1 MVFKK
6 LSNKVL
12 INFFIVSL
20 AILLANYFIFEKITK
35 IAFFNSEKEKAK
47 IIAKTVTPLIA
58 IDLFLGFN
66 DRVEEI
72 VNELLKNRNIISVSI
87 VKNKKVLIEKR
98 KKILNKEDF
107 FTTTYPIIKPNSKQK
122 IGLLRIAYSNS
133 HYQNLIKEY
142 KKILFLS
149 LMVLGFFA
157 FILAFYLN
165 YLLKPLRVISKKLVN
180 FNPEKTIDLDYIAR
194 EDEIGAISKALM
206 KMQEKIKKYS
216 SRMKNINNEL
226 EKRVKE
232 KTKELRDQ
240 LYIDS
245 LTKLPNRVSLQDEI
259 KKNKEN
265 GKEISLI
272 IIDID
277 NFKHINDLFGNEV
290 GDKILKSF
298 SIKLK
303 NLLKKD
309 ISTSIY
315 RLSGDEFVIFF
326 NKKMSKSDMQKFIE
340 LLLSSIEKMTF
351 LHNENELN
359 IRVTI
364 GGVVESFHPLEQA
377 DIALKSAKKDRKAY
391 KIYDENIKIEKE
403 YKDNIEWA
411 KKIKKAIEEDKIIP
425 YFQPIFYTETLKLKS
440 YESLMRL
447 IDEENNPIS
456 PFHFIEIAKGSRFY
470 PDLTKIMFQKC
481 CEHFKDLDCQFSFN
495 LSIEDI
501 YNQDIM
507 IFIKEMIRK
516 NRVENRVIFEILESE
531 GIENFE
537 EVSKFINEIHKIG
550 AKIAIDDFGSGYS
563 NFEYLVKLDIDYI
576 KIDGSLIKNIDKDE
590 NSKIIVG
597 VIVGY
602 ARKKGIK
609 TVAEFVSSKEIYETV
624 KELGIDFV
632 QGYYTGKPSPDTSC

>member
-1 MVFKK
+1 MIFKR
-6 LSNKVL
+6 LSDKVL
-12 INFFIVSL
+12 INFLIISL
-20 AILLANYFIFEKITK
+20 LILLSNYFIFKKITK
-35 IAFFNSEKEKAK
+35 KTFYESEKEKAE
-47 IIAKTVTPLIA
+47 IIAKTITPLIG
-58 IDLFLGFN
+58 INMFLGFD
-66 DRVEEI
+66 DRVKDLL
-72 VNELLKNRNIISVSI
+72 NELLKNKNILSVSI
-87 VKNKKVLIEKR
+87 VKNNKVIMKKSRSNLD
-98 KKILNKEDF
+98 KKNSFSIS
-107 FTTTYPIIKPNSKQK
+107 YPIFKPNSTKKIATLHIVYSNKSYKKLVKKYQK
-122 IGLLRIAYSNS
+122 ILLISLSGLLI
-133 HYQNLIKEY
+133 III
-142 KKILFLS
+142 IL
-149 LMVLGFFA
+149 G
-157 FILAFYLN
+157 IYIN
-165 YLLKPLRVISKKLVN
+165 YLLKPLKNIAKRLKN
-180 FNPEKTIDLDYIAR
+180 FSPKNSIQLTYIDK
-194 EDEIGAISKALM
+194 EDEIGDISRALM
-206 KMQEKIKKYS
+206 SMQKKVRDYS
-216 SRMKNINNEL
+216 SRLENINKFL
-226 EKRVKE
+226 EEKVDE
-232 KTKELRDQ
+232 KTRELKEQ

-245 LTKLPNRVSLQDEI
+245 LTKLPNRFSLQETVKESK
-259 KKNKEN
+259 KKNK
-265 GKEISLI
+265 KISLL

-277 NFKHINDLFGNEV
+277 DFKHINDLFGNEI
-290 GDKILKSF
+290 GDKILKNF

-440 YESLMRL
+440 YESLMKL

-456 PFHFIEIAKGSRFY
+456 PFHFIKIAKGSRFY

-501 YNQDIM
+501 YNQDII

-590 NSKIIVG
+590 NSKIVVG
-597 VIVGY
+597 VIVDY